1 MKIYISSVYVDD
13 QQKALEF
20 YTETLGFVKKM
31 DIPLGEYRWL
41 TVVSK
46 DDQNGTEL
54 LLEPSA
60 HPAVAPYREAL
71 VSDGIPL
78 ASFQVD
84 NLDKEY
90 QRLFGAGVKFTQ
102 PPVDAAD
109 VKMAVLEDTCGN
121 LIQIVELQGE

>member
-102 PPVDAAD
+102 PPVGAAD